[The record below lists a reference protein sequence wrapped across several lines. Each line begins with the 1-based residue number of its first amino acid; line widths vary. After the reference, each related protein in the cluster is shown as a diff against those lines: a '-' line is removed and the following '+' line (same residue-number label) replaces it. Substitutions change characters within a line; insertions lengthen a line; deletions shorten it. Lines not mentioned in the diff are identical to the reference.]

1 MNQIKKIYFEDK
13 VFYTTSLSYGQ
24 AEEYRITN
32 LIDGIDKN
40 YCEAYFKYKDAWYN
54 VRNFQLLIELRKV
67 VDTEQ
72 AIDFSIQGI
81 IDLLETEG
89 IGSKQI
95 LLKALKTISGYE
107 LLTLIE
113 SANKEL
119 IVKKGEDLIIW
130 NLKV

>member
-13 VFYTTSLSYGQ
+13 VFYTTSLSCGQ
-24 AEEYRITN
+24 AEEYRIIN

-40 YCEAYFKYKDAWYN
+40 YCEAYFKYKDAWFN
-54 VRNFQLLIELRKV
+54 VKNFQLLIELRKV
-67 VDTEQ
+67 VDTEKP
-72 AIDFSIQGI
+72 IDFSIQGI

-89 IGSKQI
+89 VGSKQI
-95 LLKALKTISGYE
+95 LLKALKTISEYE

-130 NLKV
+130 NLKH